1 MNKILSK
8 RFFSANVAEL
18 VVEAPLIAHSRRA
31 GHFVIIRVDDK
42 SERVPLTIAGA
53 DIEKGTITLVVQQ
66 VGASTHKLLAME
78 PGECLHDIVGPLG
91 RATRIEKYGT
101 VVCACG
107 GVGAAPMLP
116 IAEALKK
123 AGNKVIT
130 VLAARNKDLIILK
143 DELAQWS
150 DELIVMTDDG
160 SMGKQGVVTV
170 GVEEVINR
178 EPVNKCITIGPAIMM
193 KFVALTTAKY
203 NIPTEASLN
212 TIMVDGTGMCGAC
225 RVTVGGKTK
234 FVCVDGPEFDAHAVD
249 WTEMLS
255 RMKSYKAEETE
266 AMEKYRNNPTPTLPS
281 REGIKDARKEPVS
294 SLERVKSSARSDC
307 RWPSVELAGGVS
319 KFTGT
324 AKDRVAI
331 PRVQMP
337 ELRPEVRVKSLREEV
352 NQGLTFE
359 QAITESHR
367 CLNCKNPTC
376 VQGCPVN
383 IHIPGF
389 IKKVE
394 EGDILGAAAII
405 KESSSLPAVCGRVC
419 PQEKQCEAH
428 CIHLKMG
435 HPAVAIGYLE
445 RFVADYANEQTTSNS
460 QTGEAANASGACNK
474 PATKIAVVGSGP
486 AGLTFAGDAAKYGYE
501 VHVFEALHEIG
512 GVLKYGIP
520 EFRLPNAIVDQ
531 EIDGLRALGVQFHTD
546 TIIGKTISVKELEE
560 QGFKGIFVGSG
571 AGLPRFMNIPG
582 ENLNGVLSCNE
593 YLTRVNLMDASNPET
608 DTPLLYGKNVAVIGG
623 GNTAMDAVRTAKRLG
638 AEHAMIIYRRS
649 EEEMPA
655 RVEEVKHAKQEGIEF
670 MTLHNPIEYHADENG
685 RVCEAVL
692 QVMELGEPDESG
704 RRSPV
709 PVEGKTLTIPVDLVI
724 VAVGVSPN
732 PLIPSSVEGL
742 EIGKKGTIIVNEQM
756 QSAIPT
762 LFAGGD
768 IVRGGATVILAM
780 SDGRKAAKAMHEY
793 LS

>member
-8 RFFSANVAEL
+8 KFFSDNVAEL
-18 VVEAPLIAHSRRA
+18 IVEAPLIARSRRA
-31 GHFVIIRVDDK
+31 GHFVIIRVDAN
-42 SERVPLTIAGA
+42 SERIPLTIAGA

-66 VGASTHKLLAME
+66 VGASTHKLLAMN
-78 PGECLHDIVGPLG
+78 PGDCLHDIVGPLG
-91 RATRIEKYGT
+91 RATRIENYGT

-130 VLAARNKDLIILK
+130 VLAARNKDLLILQ

-150 DELIVMTDDG
+150 DEVIIMTDDG
-160 SMGKQGVVTV
+160 SAGQQGVVTV
-170 GVEEVINR
+170 GVEQVINR
-178 EPVNKCITIGPAIMM
+178 EKVDKCITIGPAIMM
-193 KFVALTTAKY
+193 KFVSLTTAKY

-225 RVTVGGKTK
+225 RVTVHGKTK
-234 FVCVDGPEFDAHAVD
+234 FVCVDGPEFDAHGVD
-249 WTEMLS
+249 WNEMLS
-255 RMKSYKAEETE
+255 RMKAFKAEEAE
-266 AMEKYRNNPTPTLPS
+266 ALRAYNERSQSELNDEMSAAKPLNDVQVGTVEPF
-281 REGIKDARKEPVS
+281 EGKP
-294 SLERVKSSARSDC
+294 
-307 RWPSVELAGGVS
+307 
-319 KFTGT
+319 
-324 AKDRVAI
+324 KDRVAI

-337 ELRPEVRVKSLREEV
+337 ELRPEVRVKSLHEEV

-383 IHIPGF
+383 INIPGF
-389 IKKVE
+389 IKTLE
-394 EGDILGAAAII
+394 TGDILGAAAVI

-419 PQEKQCEAH
+419 PQEKQCESQ

-445 RFVADYANEQTTSNS
+445 RFCADYANAQPQISNVKS
-460 QTGEAANASGACNK
+460 QISNTAM
-474 PATKIAVVGSGP
+474 KIAVVGSGP

-520 EFRLPNAIVDQ
+520 EFRLPNRIVDI

-546 TIIGKTISVKELEE
+546 TIVGKTITIKELEE

-582 ENLNGVLSCNE
+582 ENLNGVMSSNE
-593 YLTRVNLMDASNPET
+593 YLTRVNLMDASNPAT
-608 DTPLLYGKNVAVIGG
+608 DTPLLYGKNVAIIGG

-638 AEHAMIIYRRS
+638 AERAMIIYRRS

-655 RVEEVKHAKQEGIEF
+655 RVEEVHHAKQEGIEF

-709 PVEGKTLTIPVDLVI
+709 PVEGKTVTIPVDLVI

-742 EIGKKGTIIVNEQM
+742 EISKKGTIVVNEGM
-756 QSAIPT
+756 QSNLPMI
-762 LFAGGD
+762 FAGGD

-780 SDGRKAAKAMHEY
+780 SDGRKAAAAMHEY
-793 LS
+793 LKAKG

>member
-1 MNKILSK
+1 MNKIISK
-8 RFFSANVAEL
+8 RFFSDNVAEL
-18 VVEAPLIAHSRRA
+18 VVEAPLIARSRRA
-31 GHFVIIRVDDK
+31 GHFVIIRVDAN

-66 VGASTHKLLAME
+66 VGASTHKLLALNA
-78 PGECLHDIVGPLG
+78 GDSIHDVVGPLG

-130 VLAARNKDLIILK
+130 VLAARNKDLLILR

-150 DELIVMTDDG
+150 DEVIIMTDDG
-160 SMGKQGVVTV
+160 SAGQQGVVTV
-170 GVEEVINR
+170 GVEQVINR
-178 EPVNKCITIGPAIMM
+178 EKVDKCITIGPAIMM

-234 FVCVDGPEFDAHAVD
+234 FVCVDGPEFDAHEVD

-255 RMKSYKAEETE
+255 RMKSYKAEEAEALRAYQEGAVRITE
-266 AMEKYRNNPTPTLPS
+266 LRNNVITNTIQLGAVVPFEGLP
-281 REGIKDARKEPVS
+281 
-294 SLERVKSSARSDC
+294 
-307 RWPSVELAGGVS
+307 
-319 KFTGT
+319 
-324 AKDRVAI
+324 KDRVAI

-337 ELRPEVRVKSLREEV
+337 ELRPEVRVKSLHEEV

-359 QAITESHR
+359 QAITEAHR

-383 IHIPGF
+383 INIPGF
-389 IKKVE
+389 IKTLE
-394 EGDILGAAAII
+394 TGDVLGAAAVI

-419 PQEKQCEAH
+419 PQEKQCESQ

-445 RFVADYANEQTTSNS
+445 RFCADFANS
-460 QTGEAANASGACNK
+460 QEKKVENKKPTGA
-474 PATKIAVVGSGP
+474 KIAVVGSGP

-520 EFRLPNAIVDQ
+520 EFRLPNRIVDI

-546 TIIGKTISVKELEE
+546 TIIGKTISVEELAQ

-593 YLTRVNLMDASNPET
+593 YLTRVNLMDASNPNT
-608 DTPLLYGKNVAVIGG
+608 DTPLLTGKNVAVIGG

-655 RVEEVKHAKQEGIEF
+655 RIEEVHHAKQEGIEF
-670 MTLHNPIEYHADENG
+670 MTLHNPLEYHADENG

-709 PVEGKTLTIPVDLVI
+709 PVEGKTVTIPVDLVI

-742 EIGKKGTIIVNEQM
+742 EISKKGTIVVNEAM

-762 LFAGGD
+762 IFAGGD

-793 LS
+793 LTSNSEAV

>member
-1 MNKILSK
+1 MNRILSK
-8 RFFSANVAEL
+8 RFFSDNVAEL
-18 VVEAPLIAHSRRA
+18 VVEAPLIARSRRA
-31 GHFVIIRVDDK
+31 GHFVIIRVDAL

-53 DIEKGTITLVVQQ
+53 DVEKGTITLVVQRIG
-66 VGASTHKLLAME
+66 VSTHKLLAME

-116 IAEALKK
+116 IAQALKK

-143 DELAQWS
+143 EELAQWS
-150 DELIVMTDDG
+150 DELIIMTDDG

-178 EPVNKCITIGPAIMM
+178 ETVNKCITIGPAIMM

-234 FVCVDGPEFDAHAVD
+234 FVCVDGPEFDAHAVNWD
-249 WTEMLS
+249 EMLS

-266 AMEKYRNNPTPTLPS
+266 ALAAYQAGNYESNTATTRQRHGNDTATVPEAIEVSPF
-281 REGIKDARKEPVS
+281 EGKP
-294 SLERVKSSARSDC
+294 
-307 RWPSVELAGGVS
+307 
-319 KFTGT
+319 
-324 AKDRVAI
+324 KDRVAI

-337 ELRPEVRVKSLREEV
+337 ELRPEVRVKSLHEEV

-383 IHIPGF
+383 INIPGF
-389 IKKVE
+389 IKTLEK
-394 EGDILGAAAII
+394 GDILGAAAII

-419 PQEKQCEAH
+419 PQEKQCESQ

-445 RFVADYANEQTTSNS
+445 RFCADYANAQTNLTPTLSS
-460 QTGEAANASGACNK
+460 REGASPLRGDGSGVS
-474 PATKIAVVGSGP
+474 KIAVVGSGP

-520 EFRLPNAIVDQ
+520 EFRLPNSIVDT

-546 TIIGKTISVKELEE
+546 TIIGKTISVKELEA

-593 YLTRVNLMDASNPET
+593 YLTRVNLMDASNPAT

-638 AEHAMIIYRRS
+638 AERAMIVYRRS

-655 RVEEVKHAKQEGIEF
+655 RVEEVHHAKQEGIEF
-670 MTLHNPIEYHADENG
+670 LTLHNPIEYHADENG

-709 PVEGKTLTIPVDLVI
+709 PVEGKTITIPVDLVI

-742 EIGKKGTIIVNEQM
+742 EISKKGTIVVNEGM

-793 LS
+793 LSK

>member
-8 RFFSANVAEL
+8 RFYSENVAEL
-18 VVEAPLIAHSRRA
+18 VVEAPLIARSRRA

-53 DIEKGTITLVVQQ
+53 DIERGTITLVVQQ
-66 VGASTHKLLAME
+66 VGVSTRKLLALNA
-78 PGECLHDIVGPLG
+78 GDCIHDVVGPLG
-91 RATRIEKYGT
+91 RATHIEHFGT

-123 AGNKVIT
+123 AGNRVIT
-130 VLAARNKDLIILK
+130 VLAARNESLLILK

-150 DELIVMTDDG
+150 DEVIIMTDDG
-160 SMGKQGVVTV
+160 SAGQKGVVTV
-170 GVEEVINR
+170 GVEQVINR
-178 EPVNKCITIGPAIMM
+178 EKVDKCITIGPAIMM

-234 FVCVDGPEFDAHAVD
+234 FVCVDGPEFDAHGVD
-249 WTEMLS
+249 WDEMLS

-266 AMEKYRNNPTPTLPS
+266 ALNDYLNAVNPDSQPTADRQSKSAQSP
-281 REGIKDARKEPVS
+281 REAEETAVAP
-294 SLERVKSSARSDC
+294 
-307 RWPSVELAGGVS
+307 
-319 KFTGT
+319 FTGT

-331 PRVQMP
+331 PRVEMP
-337 ELRPEVRVKSLREEV
+337 ELRPEVRVKSLHEEV
-352 NQGLTFE
+352 NQGLSFG

-383 IHIPGF
+383 INIPGF
-389 IKKVE
+389 IKRLE
-394 EGDILGAAAII
+394 NGDILGAAAVI

-419 PQEKQCEAH
+419 PQEKQCEAN

-435 HPAVAIGYLE
+435 HQPVAIGYLE
-445 RFVADYANEQTTSNS
+445 RFVADYSNGRRDDVPC
-460 QTGEAANASGACNK
+460 TKVKEG
-474 PATKIAVVGSGP
+474 ATKIAVVGSGP

-520 EFRLPNAIVDQ
+520 EFRLPNSIVDK
-531 EIDGLRALGVQFHTD
+531 EIEGLRALGVQFHTD
-546 TIIGKTISVKELEE
+546 TIIGKTITMDELKE
-560 QGFKGIFVGSG
+560 QGFKGVFVGSG

-670 MTLHNPIEYHADENG
+670 MTLHNPIEYHADANG

-709 PVEGKTLTIPVDLVI
+709 PMEGKTVTLPVDLVI

-742 EIGKKGTIIVNEQM
+742 EISRKGTIVVNDEM

-793 LS
+793 LSASHVK

>member
-8 RFFSANVAEL
+8 RFFSENVAEL
-18 VVEAPLIAHSRRA
+18 IVEAPLIARSRRA
-31 GHFVIIRVDDK
+31 GHFVIIRVDDH

-66 VGASTHKLLAME
+66 VGASTHKLLAMN
-78 PGECLHDIVGPLG
+78 PGDCIHDVVGPLG
-91 RATRIEKYGT
+91 RATRIENYGT

-143 DELAQWS
+143 DELSKWS

-178 EPVNKCITIGPAIMM
+178 ETVNKCITIGPAIMM

-234 FVCVDGPEFDAHAVD
+234 FVCVDGPEFDAHKVD

-255 RMKSYKAEETE
+255 RMKSYKAEEAEALTAYLNPKNDSRTTVNRRSTDGQSQCKTE
-266 AMEKYRNNPTPTLPS
+266 VSTVVPFSGTP
-281 REGIKDARKEPVS
+281 
-294 SLERVKSSARSDC
+294 
-307 RWPSVELAGGVS
+307 
-319 KFTGT
+319 
-324 AKDRVAI
+324 KDRVAI

-337 ELRPEVRVKSLREEV
+337 ELRPEVRVKSLHEEV

-367 CLNCKNPTC
+367 CLNCKNPSC

-383 IHIPGF
+383 INIPGF
-389 IKKVE
+389 IKTLEK
-394 EGDILGAAAII
+394 GDILGAAAII

-419 PQEKQCEAH
+419 PQEKQCEAN
-428 CIHLKMG
+428 CIHHKMG
-435 HPAVAIGYLE
+435 HQPVAIGYLE
-445 RFVADYANEQTTSNS
+445 RFCADYANSLSAERSVSNS
-460 QTGEAANASGACNK
+460 GLSGEAGLSAQRS
-474 PATKIAVVGSGP
+474 KIAVVGSGP

-520 EFRLPNAIVDQ
+520 EFRLPNAIVDK

-593 YLTRVNLMDASNPET
+593 YLTRVNLMDASNPAT

-638 AEHAMIIYRRS
+638 AERAMIIYRRS

-655 RVEEVKHAKQEGIEF
+655 RIEEVHHAKQEGIEF
-670 MTLHNPIEYHADENG
+670 LTLHNPIEYHADENG
-685 RVCEAVL
+685 RVNEAVL

-709 PVEGKTLTIPVDLVI
+709 PVEGKTVTLPVDLVI

-742 EIGKKGTIIVNEQM
+742 EISKKGTIVVNEGM
-756 QSAIPT
+756 QSALPMI
-762 LFAGGD
+762 FAGGD

>member
-8 RFFSANVAEL
+8 KFFSDNVAEL
-18 VVEAPLIAHSRRA
+18 IVEAPLIARSRRA
-31 GHFVIIRVDDK
+31 GHFVIIRVDAN
-42 SERVPLTIAGA
+42 SERIPLTIAGA

-66 VGASTHKLLAME
+66 VGASTHKLLAMN
-78 PGECLHDIVGPLG
+78 PGDCLHDIVGPLG
-91 RATRIEKYGT
+91 RATRIENYGT

-130 VLAARNKDLIILK
+130 VLAARNKDLLILQ

-150 DELIVMTDDG
+150 DEVIIMTDDG
-160 SMGKQGVVTV
+160 SAGQQGVVTV
-170 GVEEVINR
+170 GVEQVINR
-178 EPVNKCITIGPAIMM
+178 EKVDKCITIGPAIMM
-193 KFVALTTAKY
+193 KFVSLTTAKY

-225 RVTVGGKTK
+225 RVTVHGKTK
-234 FVCVDGPEFDAHAVD
+234 FVCVDGPEFDAHGVD
-249 WTEMLS
+249 WNEMLS
-255 RMKSYKAEETE
+255 RMKAFKAEEAE
-266 AMEKYRNNPTPTLPS
+266 ALRAYNERSQSELNDEMSAAKPLNDVQISAVAPF
-281 REGIKDARKEPVS
+281 EGKP
-294 SLERVKSSARSDC
+294 
-307 RWPSVELAGGVS
+307 
-319 KFTGT
+319 
-324 AKDRVAI
+324 KDRVAI

-337 ELRPEVRVKSLREEV
+337 ELRPEVRVKSLHEEV

-383 IHIPGF
+383 INIPGF
-389 IKKVE
+389 IKTLE
-394 EGDILGAAAII
+394 TGDVLGAAAVI

-419 PQEKQCEAH
+419 PQEKQCESQ

-445 RFVADYANEQTTSNS
+445 RFCADYANAQAHNDGMS
-460 QTGEAANASGACNK
+460 AAK
-474 PATKIAVVGSGP
+474 PLNDGMMKIAVVGSGP
-486 AGLTFAGDAAKYGYE
+486 ASLTFAGDAAKYGYE

-520 EFRLPNAIVDQ
+520 EFRLPNRIVDI

-546 TIIGKTISVKELEE
+546 TIIGKTISIKELEE

-582 ENLNGVLSCNE
+582 ENLNGVMSSNE
-593 YLTRVNLMDASNPET
+593 YLTRVNLMDASNPAT
-608 DTPLLYGKNVAVIGG
+608 DTPLLYGKNVAIIGG

-638 AEHAMIIYRRS
+638 AERAMIIYRRS
-649 EEEMPA
+649 EDEMPA
-655 RVEEVKHAKQEGIEF
+655 RIEEVHHAKQEGIEF

-709 PVEGKTLTIPVDLVI
+709 PVEGKTVTIPVDLVI

-742 EIGKKGTIIVNEQM
+742 EISRKGTIVVNEGM
-756 QSAIPT
+756 QSNLPMI
-762 LFAGGD
+762 FAGGD

-780 SDGRKAAKAMHEY
+780 SDGRKAAAAMHEY
-793 LS
+793 LKAKG

>member
-1 MNKILSK
+1 MNKIISK
-8 RFFSANVAEL
+8 KFFSPNVAEL
-18 VVEAPLIAHSRRA
+18 IVEAPLIARSRRA
-31 GHFVIIRVDDK
+31 GHFVIIRVDAN

-66 VGASTHKLLAME
+66 VGASTHKLLAMN
-78 PGECLHDIVGPLG
+78 PGDCLHDIVGPLG
-91 RATRIEKYGT
+91 RATRIENYGT

-178 EPVNKCITIGPAIMM
+178 ETVNKCITIGPAIMM

-225 RVTVGGKTK
+225 RVTVDGKTK
-234 FVCVDGPEFDAHAVD
+234 FVCVDGPEFDAHGVD
-249 WTEMLS
+249 WNEMLS
-255 RMKSYKAEETE
+255 RMKSYKAEE
-266 AMEKYRNNPTPTLPS
+266 A
-281 REGIKDARKEPVS
+281 AA
-294 SLERVKSSARSDC
+294 LERYKERSQSELNGEMSAAKPLNGASLSTKGAS
-307 RWPSVELAGGVS
+307 PLSEAAQSIIPFEG
-319 KFTGT
+319 KP
-324 AKDRVAI
+324 KDRVAI

-337 ELRPEVRVKSLREEV
+337 ELRPEVRVKSLHEEV
-352 NQGLTFE
+352 NQGLTFD

-383 IHIPGF
+383 INIPGF
-389 IKKVE
+389 IKTLE
-394 EGDILGAAAII
+394 TGDVLGAAAII

-419 PQEKQCEAH
+419 PQEKQCESQ

-445 RFVADYANEQTTSNS
+445 RFCADYANAQAHNDGMS
-460 QTGEAANASGACNK
+460 AANPLNDGMM
-474 PATKIAVVGSGP
+474 KIAVVGSGP

-520 EFRLPNAIVDQ
+520 EFRLPNSIVDT

-593 YLTRVNLMDASNPET
+593 YLTRVNLMDASNPAT

-638 AEHAMIIYRRS
+638 AERAMIIYRRS

-655 RVEEVKHAKQEGIEF
+655 RVEEVHHAKQEGIEF
-670 MTLHNPIEYHADENG
+670 LTLHNPIKYNADADG
-685 RVCEAVL
+685 RVCEAEL

-709 PVEGKTLTIPVDLVI
+709 PVEGKTITIPVDLVI

-742 EIGKKGTIIVNEQM
+742 EISRKGTIVVNDDM

-762 LFAGGD
+762 IFAGGD

-793 LS
+793 LCASHVK

>member
-8 RFFSANVAEL
+8 KFFSDNVAEL
-18 VVEAPLIAHSRRA
+18 IVEAPLIARSRRA
-31 GHFVIIRVDDK
+31 GHFVIIRVDAN

-66 VGASTHKLLAME
+66 VGASTHKLLAMN
-78 PGECLHDIVGPLG
+78 PGDCLHDIVGPLG
-91 RATRIEKYGT
+91 RATRIENYGT

-130 VLAARNKDLIILK
+130 VLAARNKDLLILR

-150 DELIVMTDDG
+150 DEVIIMTDDG
-160 SMGKQGVVTV
+160 SAGQQGVVTV
-170 GVEEVINR
+170 GVEQVINR
-178 EPVNKCITIGPAIMM
+178 EKVDKCITIGPAIMM

-225 RVTVGGKTK
+225 RVTVHGKTK
-234 FVCVDGPEFDAHAVD
+234 FVCVDGPEFDAHGVD
-249 WTEMLS
+249 WNEMLS
-255 RMKSYKAEETE
+255 RMKAFKAEETE
-266 AMEKYRNNPTPTLPS
+266 AMEEYRAQTANADRTQTDNDVNQS
-281 REGIKDARKEPVS
+281 VS
-294 SLERVKSSARSDC
+294 SKNGLSGEAGLSSVNEVV
-307 RWPSVELAGGVS
+307 PFEG
-319 KFTGT
+319 KP
-324 AKDRVAI
+324 KDRVAI

-337 ELRPEVRVKSLREEV
+337 ELRPEVRVKSLHEEV

-383 IHIPGF
+383 INIPGF
-389 IKKVE
+389 IKTLE
-394 EGDILGAAAII
+394 TGDVLGAAAVI

-419 PQEKQCEAH
+419 PQEKQCESQ

-445 RFVADYANEQTTSNS
+445 RFCADYANQNTQNNPNT
-460 QTGEAANASGACNK
+460 QKTPTG
-474 PATKIAVVGSGP
+474 PKIAVVGSGP

-520 EFRLPNAIVDQ
+520 EFRLPNRIVDI

-546 TIIGKTISVKELEE
+546 TIIGKTITVEELEA

-582 ENLNGVLSCNE
+582 ENLNGVMSCNE
-593 YLTRVNLMDASNPET
+593 YLTRVNLMDASNPAT
-608 DTPLLYGKNVAVIGG
+608 DTPILYGKNVAVIGG

-655 RVEEVKHAKQEGIEF
+655 RVEEVHHAKQEGIEF
-670 MTLHNPIEYHADENG
+670 LTLHNPIEYHADENG
-685 RVCEAVL
+685 RVNEAVL

-709 PVEGKTLTIPVDLVI
+709 PVEGKTITIPVDLVI

-732 PLIPSSVEGL
+732 PLIPSSVSGL
-742 EIGKKGTIIVNEQM
+742 EISKKGTIVVNEGM
-756 QSAIPT
+756 QSAIPAI
-762 LFAGGD
+762 FAGGD

-780 SDGRKAAKAMHEY
+780 SDGRKAAAAMHEY
-793 LS
+793 IKAKG